1 VLGGISCIMQRWG
14 GIAPVWCLHL
24 ACWNEGVVPFWI
36 ERRFLSLKIQLR
48 DVIWQNH
55 FCAFGNMLWGLILM
69 IRRHP
74 MISRCLLSEHFGF
87 CFTSQPAYLSLLAM
101 EKRSVSGRICPVFH
115 HNWHIATLCQTALLG
130 LGAWCSVLPYAS
142 LFGSFER
149 LLGQEISVLV
159 RTSDTGYYGVNLW
172 ESEAAI
178 NAMRPPM
185 ISYLD
190 QARS

>member
-1 VLGGISCIMQRWG
+1 
-14 GIAPVWCLHL
+14 
-24 ACWNEGVVPFWI
+24 
-36 ERRFLSLKIQLR
+36 
-48 DVIWQNH
+48 
-55 FCAFGNMLWGLILM
+55 
-69 IRRHP
+69 
-74 MISRCLLSEHFGF
+74 
-87 CFTSQPAYLSLLAM
+87 
-101 EKRSVSGRICPVFH
+101 
-115 HNWHIATLCQTALLG
+115 
-130 LGAWCSVLPYAS
+130 LPYAS

-149 LLGQEISVLV
+149 LLGQKISVLV